1 MAQRPSNDQA
11 DTGIPSEALG
21 DGSDLIA
28 LDSVEELK
36 QQLKSHLVHQVGV
49 APAYASQRDWLYAA
63 AGVVRGLLS
72 EYYMNSAR
80 REREQ
85 DVRRVYYLSLEYL
98 TGRSLKKNLLDSGLY
113 ERMNQ
118 ALAELGQDLESVSEF
133 EYDAAL
139 GNGGLGRLAACFL
152 DSLAT
157 HSYPGFGYGIRYEFG
172 MFTQRIENGQ
182 QVEHPETWLRYG
194 NPWEFE
200 RPNIIYPVRFRGR
213 IASFKDETGSEVR
226 QWVDTEDVIAMA
238 FDVPISGHKSGVVTK
253 LRLWSARAT
262 RDFDLQYFN
271 QGNYIDAV
279 KDKTISENLSKVL
292 YPADTTL
299 MGQELRLMQEYFFV
313 SSSLQD
319 ILARFHRTNSDLE
332 HLPEKVC
339 IQLNDT
345 HPSLAIPELMRLLI
359 DQYDYSYETAW
370 DITKRTFN
378 YTNHTLLPEA
388 LETWPISMLESLLPR
403 HLDII
408 YRINFAFLQ
417 QVKAQFPG
425 QPDVLSR
432 MSLVDDANRRI
443 RMAHMCVVGSN
454 HVNGVAALHTELMR
468 SNVFADFN
476 RMTPDKFINV
486 TNGVT
491 QRRWLLQS
499 NPGLSSLITD
509 AIGDAWTT
517 DLTTIKALEPF
528 AEDSAFREK
537 FAAIKLQNKTR
548 LAQLVQA
555 RCGVRFDPSAL
566 FDSQVKRIHEYKR
579 QLLNLLHVITLY
591 NRLCDGSADVPPR
604 CVVIAGKAAPG
615 YYLAKQI
622 IHLINDVAQVIN
634 NDPRTRGRLGL
645 AFVPNYNVSSAE
657 IIIPGTDLSEQI
669 STAGT
674 EASGT
679 GNMKFALNGALTIG
693 TLDGANIEIRDAVG
707 EDNIFICGMDA
718 NGVAEMR
725 AHGYRPWDHYHANP
739 ELKRAVDMIGNG
751 YFNGDDPGRY
761 RAVYDT
767 LLTQGDHYFLMADF
781 ESYLAVQD
789 SVGRA
794 FQDKDQWMRKAIIN
808 VANMGTFS
816 SDRSIHDY
824 ARNIWNIKPLD
835 K

>member
-1 MAQRPSNDQA
+1 MTDQTVPMDQDIQPA
-11 DTGIPSEALG
+11 TSG
-21 DGSDLIA
+21 DEGDLIA
-28 LDSVEELK
+28 LDTIDDIK
-36 QQLKSHLVHQVGV
+36 RQLKSYLVHNVGV
-49 APAYASQRDWLYAA
+49 SPSYASQRDWLYAA

-72 EYYMNSAR
+72 EQYMNTAL

-98 TGRSLKKNLLDSGLY
+98 TGRSLIKNLLDTGLY
-113 ERMNQ
+113 EKVRQ
-118 ALAELGQDLESVSEF
+118 ALAELGQDIEAVSEF

-172 MFTQRIENGQ
+172 MFTQRIENGE

-213 IASFKDETGSEVR
+213 IASYKDDRGQDVR

-238 FDVPISGHKSGVVTK
+238 YDVPVSGHDSGVVTK

-262 RDFDLQYFN
+262 RDFDLKYFN

-313 SSSLQD
+313 SASLQD
-319 ILARFHRTNSDLE
+319 ILARHNRSGHSLE
-332 HLPEKVC
+332 KLPEKVC

-359 DQYDYSYETAW
+359 DQYGYSYEKAW
-370 DITKRTFN
+370 DITSHTFN

-388 LETWPISMLESLLPR
+388 LETWPIAMLEALLPR
-403 HLDII
+403 HLDLI
-408 YRINFAFLQ
+408 YKINFAFLQ
-417 QVKAQFPG
+417 QVKIHFPG
-425 QPDVLSR
+425 QPDILSR
-432 MSLVDDANRRI
+432 LSLVDDSHRRI
-443 RMAHMCVVGSN
+443 RMAHLCVVGSS
-454 HVNGVAALHTELMR
+454 HVNGVAALHTDLMR
-468 SNVFADFN
+468 INVFADFN
-476 RMTPDKFINV
+476 RLTPEKFINV

-499 NPGLSSLITD
+499 NPGLSSLITE
-509 AIGDAWTT
+509 AIGDRWRT
-517 DLTTIKALEPF
+517 DLLAIKEL
-528 AEDSAFREK
+528 EK
-537 FAAIKLQNKTR
+537 FADDTGFRDRFAAVKRANKVR
-548 LAQLVQA
+548 LAALVET
-555 RCGVRFDPSAL
+555 RCGVRFSPDSL

-591 NRLCDGSADVPPR
+591 NRLCDGDDDIHPR
-604 CVVIAGKAAPG
+604 NVIIAGKSAPG
-615 YYLAKQI
+615 YFLAKQI

-645 AFVPNYNVSSAE
+645 AFVPNYNVSTAE
-657 IIIPGTDLSEQI
+657 IVIPGTDLSEQI

-707 EDNIFICGMDA
+707 EENIFICGMTA
-718 NGVAEMR
+718 EGVAEMR
-725 AHGYRPWDHYHANP
+725 AHGYRPWDFYHNNP
-739 ELKRAVDMIGNG
+739 ALKRAVDMIASG
-751 YFNGDDPGRY
+751 FFTPDDPHRY
-761 RAVYDT
+761 QAIYDT
-767 LLTQGDHYFLMADF
+767 LLSHGDHYFLMADF
-781 ESYLAVQD
+781 DSYAAVQD
-789 SVGRA
+789 QV
-794 FQDKDQWMRKAIIN
+794 DKAYRDQGTWVRKAILN

-824 ARNIWNIKPLD
+824 AKKIWNISSLT
-835 K
+835 

>member
-1 MAQRPSNDQA
+1 MAYSQSTDHTA
-11 DTGIPSEALG
+11 LSTVSAELG
-21 DGSDLIA
+21 DSSDLIA
-28 LDSVEELK
+28 LDSVEALK

-63 AGVVRGLLS
+63 AGVIRGLLS
-72 EYYMNSAR
+72 EQYMNSAR
-80 REREQ
+80 RERDQ

-98 TGRSLKKNLLDSGLY
+98 TGRSLKKNLLDTGLF
-113 ERMNQ
+113 ERMAQ
-118 ALAELGQDLESVSEF
+118 ALSELGQDLEGISEF
-133 EYDAAL
+133 EFDAAL

-157 HSYPGFGYGIRYEFG
+157 HAYPGFGYGIRYEFG
-172 MFTQRIENGQ
+172 MFTQRIEDGQ

-213 IASFKDETGSEVR
+213 LTSFKDESGSEVR

-238 FDVPISGHKSGVVTK
+238 FDVPVSGHKSGVVTK

-313 SSSLQD
+313 SASLQD
-319 ILARFHRTNSDLE
+319 ILARFMRTNKDLE
-332 HLPEKVC
+332 KLPEKVC

-359 DQYDYSYETAW
+359 DQYDYSYEAAW
-370 DITKRTFN
+370 AITSKTFN

-408 YRINFAFLQ
+408 YKINYAFLK

-443 RMAHMCVVGSN
+443 RMAHLCVVGSN
-454 HVNGVAALHTELMR
+454 HVNGVAALHTDLMR
-468 SNVFADFN
+468 VNVFADFN
-476 RMTPDKFINV
+476 RMAPDKFINV

-499 NPGLSSLITD
+499 NPGLSTLITD
-509 AIGDAWTT
+509 AIGDSWTT
-517 DLTTIKALEPF
+517 DLNAIKALEPL
-528 AEDSAFREK
+528 ADDSAFREK
-537 FAAIKLQNKTR
+537 FAAIKRQNKER
-548 LAQLVQA
+548 LAQLVHA
-555 RCGVRFDPSAL
+555 RCGVRFDPAAL

-591 NRLCDGSADVPPR
+591 NRLCDGETVPPR

-615 YYLAKQI
+615 YFLAKQI

-645 AFVPNYNVSSAE
+645 AFLPNYNVSSAE
-657 IIIPGTDLSEQI
+657 IVIPGTDLSEQI

-707 EDNIFICGMDA
+707 EENIFICGMTAD
-718 NGVAEMR
+718 GVSEMR
-725 AHGYRPWDHYHANP
+725 AHGYRPWDFYHANP
-739 ELKRAVDMIGNG
+739 ELKRAVDMIASG
-751 YFNGDDPGRY
+751 YFNADDPDRY
-761 RAVYDT
+761 QAVFDT
-767 LLTQGDHYFLMADF
+767 LLTHGDHYFLMADY
-781 ESYLAVQD
+781 ESYVTVQNAVGEAYQHQD
-789 SVGRA
+789 
-794 FQDKDQWMRKAIIN
+794 DWMRKAIIN

-824 ARNIWNIKPLD
+824 ARTIWNLKPMD
-835 K
+835 